1 MPEECYLA
9 RVQSVNRRE
18 NIACVSTSW
27 HEHERSSLLC
37 HRLIDRSIKSTRR
50 LSLSPSILTSH
61 LTVSHCAIL
70 NLSRQ
75 QISMGRWTIVWQ
87 CDLSFFQER
96 LPLLVIVRDEVDVLI
111 SSMHESP
118 VVLTFSLSNCFLLS
132 WHSLHLSLS
141 LWPID
146 FSHFSFFES
155 TVNMD
160 KLKQNSNTGKMNTRK
175 KVTPSNGKRASAAP
189 SVVQVEKT
197 RRVAANARERRRM
210 NGLNGAFDH
219 LRTVLPS
226 SMFQQQRRFSKYET
240 LQMAQSYI
248 AALQSI
254 LHLNSSS
261 SSSSDREQSV
271 TNASSTTEEDGMD
284 EEMDHGDRH
293 F

>member
-1 MPEECYLA
+1 
-9 RVQSVNRRE
+9 
-18 NIACVSTSW
+18 
-27 HEHERSSLLC
+27 
-37 HRLIDRSIKSTRR
+37 
-50 LSLSPSILTSH
+50 
-61 LTVSHCAIL
+61 
-70 NLSRQ
+70 
-75 QISMGRWTIVWQ
+75 
-87 CDLSFFQER
+87 
-96 LPLLVIVRDEVDVLI
+96 
-111 SSMHESP
+111 
-118 VVLTFSLSNCFLLS
+118 
-132 WHSLHLSLS
+132 
-141 LWPID
+141 
-146 FSHFSFFES
+146 
-155 TVNMD
+155 MD

-175 KVTPSNGKRASAAP
+175 KATPSNGKRTIAPP

-254 LHLNSSS
+254 LHRNA
-261 SSSSDREQSV
+261 SSSDREQSV

-284 EEMDHGDRH
+284 EEMDHGNHH